1 MLYQEML
8 VGKTPYRMFIKKGE
22 PFQKHAHL
30 EVEIMYCIDGETKA
44 SVSGKTYTI
53 KRGEVLFV
61 SSMTP
66 HEMIKCDGKSK
77 VLVLEMGP
85 TLLRGYF
92 KKISVI
98 SDGNPIIDTND
109 NDTLR
114 SVFDEAVKFCESGE
128 EEEML
133 AVAQI
138 YKVCGTLTS
147 VVALKQKEK
156 AESLIND
163 TQRIEKALQLIYGQY
178 TLPVT
183 VDDAADFTGYGKSNF
198 CKIFKRTYG
207 ESFHKMLNRH
217 RIENAYYFLSE
228 TDMSVEEIAQ
238 SVGFDDVKTFY
249 RVFKSVTG
257 ITPKEFKNS
266 AHCCR

>member
-8 VGKTPYRMFIKKGE
+8 VGKTPYRMFIKEDE

-44 SVSGKTYTI
+44 SVSGKTYTLT
-53 KRGEVLFV
+53 RGEVLFV
-61 SSMTP
+61 GSMIP
-66 HEMIKCDGKSK
+66 HEMIKCDRGSK
-77 VLVLEMGP
+77 ALVLEIGP
-85 TLLRGYF
+85 ALLRGYF
-92 KKISVI
+92 KKFSGI
-98 SDGNPIIDTND
+98 SDGNPIIGTND
-109 NDTLR
+109 KLKA
-114 SVFDEAVKFCESGE
+114 VFDETVKFCQSGE

-133 AVAQI
+133 AVSQI
-138 YKVCGTLTS
+138 YKVCGTLSS
-147 VVALKQKEK
+147 VIALKQKEN
-156 AESLIND
+156 AESIVSD

-178 TLPVT
+178 TSPVT

-217 RIENAYYFLSE
+217 RVENACYFLNE
-228 TDMSVEEIAQ
+228 TELTVEDIAQ

-257 ITPKEFKNS
+257 ITPKEYKHGARS
-266 AHCCR
+266 